1 MSGTFYRN
9 NSSNKFEAKASAK
22 KNCEPRP
29 FLDIQTQMA
38 FHRPMLNVKKTND
51 HSWEAF

>member
-22 KNCEPRP
+22 KIVNHVFFRYSNANGISSTYAQCEK
-29 FLDIQTQMA
+29 D
-38 FHRPMLNVKKTND
+38 
-51 HSWEAF
+51 